1 MFQVYSVCVYLFFT
15 VCFWFLLGSFV
26 YRMQRDKGAGIVG
39 LFFFL
44 SSFLCVP
51 FIWPFLMANILIK
64 RLTEG
69 QANESKTSKI
79 K

>member
-1 MFQVYSVCVYLFFT
+1 MFQIYAVCVYLFFT
-15 VCFWFLLGSFV
+15 VCFWVLIISFA
-26 YRMQRDKGAGIVG
+26 YRMQKERGAGFVW

-51 FIWPFLMANILIK
+51 FLWPFFMANILIK

-69 QANESKTSKI
+69 QTHEAKTTKI